1 MKAEAL
7 YIKIDKTTKDGVTE
21 THLFPSDTDFVCI
34 KSYTNS
40 RKREGGAPSISAS
53 FYFSRPLDKEWSRE
67 EYVEFDGEKY
77 YATSI
82 PSSSKDGT
90 SGLYKHE
97 ASFTSKRE
105 VLNNTLFFDV
115 VSQKPNDTNG
125 GDKYRSNQT
134 KFSFGG
140 NINEFVSR
148 INDSMAY
155 CGLYDKNGVDGYCI
169 VVDEGYGT
177 DEIKELSFESQYLS
191 AVIQLIKTTF
201 ELDYYWVGKICHI
214 GSVQHDLSTSGN
226 YGSRYVLQ
234 YGSDAALMSIQR
246 SNTNNKAIDV
256 ITGCGS
262 SDNIPYYY
270 PNEDEF
276 GTAKYNIEN
285 ANGSTIKNISIE
297 KLNKWASSDI
307 YNKPFILFDV
317 AEGSADINTS
327 AYSIEKGIVVKS
339 DTQQNPGQTMGNNTI
354 ADETFVPTLQHSG
367 LFGYFLTKYYDP
379 NVDFTSFGYIVSN
392 GSSTPANIK
401 NVKTN
406 YVFPMHISIEGHAGS
421 ILDMSEFEVSAF
433 LYTLDGMRSGGS
445 ILSWESSSV
454 IKTVSIHSDAVSP
467 YPLKDKA
474 GNPIKKY
481 MFPYDGDYTID
492 ITIEIS
498 INFQLSASVSANP
511 SIWRAINSYE
521 RKFTFTGSGL
531 NYTLKPEGSGLY
543 MTCGEELKCEYENCG
558 ITFADVEKVLKAKAR
573 WIYVTQDNGKGKW
586 VLEKDPNSNEN
597 TATKVYITGRKW
609 ITPST
614 NLMPSIYRKSEGA
627 DRFYYATNTPS
638 DDQREI
644 YTIPGTNTLYHFN
657 NLYKD
662 KNPHQGYVTFDD
674 IKPTIR
680 GIRNDVIQK
689 DGLGQLFCEI
699 ADVAFDKADSDAKD
713 ENGNFLHP
721 YFYIKLH
728 KFSGEFGFDLFK
740 HALESESGKIEMIEC
755 HGCPACSF
763 PIMCYWDKANNICY
777 NPVSVDKNGN
787 LKAVREDYQDYI
799 MQESDIKSDTL
810 NQNSQTKEIWIAVQ
824 KETSTLGVVM
834 PNASAGLKPQK
845 GDKFVITG
853 IKAPLVLITAAER
866 RLDEALVKHMS
877 ENNEDKFNYSVKFS
891 RIFLQENIDFAAML
905 SENTKLTIK
914 YNNELIDV
922 FVNNYQVK
930 IDDNVLTS
938 VEVELVTSLEVGQ
951 NDIKQ
956 IAQSVE
962 GEVVRSLGNI
972 PAGGSG
978 FNAAI
983 ADKMYLSKIKKDT
996 AQEPIN
1002 FEKGLTFGNG
1012 AHRVTPE
1019 GVAIFKGL
1027 ISQIFKSGALGSGF
1041 KLGDYNG
1048 SGDSYLEVDRLL
1060 VRKAAEFVRLVIR
1073 ELQSVGGEIVLSP
1086 AAMKISNVVYFEK
1099 GVYLPEY
1106 EALPLRYNVYRCY
1119 FSQKKGDEE
1128 IENQFVMGDLV
1139 RCQTFNVKEGVNEN
1153 VKNRYYWR
1161 KVYKVGKDFIDV
1173 LADFCDTG
1181 SDIPQAGDELVQMGN
1196 TTDTARQSVV
1206 VLSAYGADA
1215 PSLKMYEGVDSY
1227 SLENKEVFVL
1237 SRQDMFAIAD
1247 KFRFITRKANGEI
1260 KSTQSFAE
1268 LVMSVDGLR
1277 TTVNRN
1283 KEELDDEIKST
1294 QSQITQTANDI
1305 RTEVRRDYSTKKD
1318 VNDQIA
1324 AVSSSITQTATQ
1336 IAMKV
1341 GYTLAERR
1349 NLLVGSLFRKQ
1360 GEGFFLL
1367 RSKIYRTSAHEG
1379 ANVIFAPEAK
1389 AGGVQWGGAAN
1400 SRNIHVTKG
1409 KTYTLAFWARTKSA
1423 KVEIVGEIIWHSSAT
1438 DTSRPGGYTGPN
1450 GSANLGV
1457 VTITPSN
1464 GWYLYQKTF
1473 TVAANAPYEWISVA
1487 CLKANASTAS
1497 QQVYIAHPILIEGT
1511 AEDFVCWSA
1520 SPDDYDYIGGNLLDN
1535 TRTFNKIGNLM
1546 RMDAS
1551 VVTNESYNNG
1561 CSVIYANAASKY
1573 IEMAQWSVSSII
1585 KKDEDYMFSFMAK
1598 GSGSIDAYMWSGSNL
1613 SIFAEDSERDTTT
1626 SNADGGRRFSLTS
1639 EWKRYW
1645 VHWRSEGTGIPNYV
1659 LIRSLQGSKAWVTM
1673 PKLEVG
1679 ATPTD
1684 WIEGKSGFVEDSG
1697 IAAKLLRTGLDIE
1710 NGKITATADKFE
1722 IRNNSGETTAS
1733 VNEKGL
1739 LEVGAGLF
1747 GGFVKK
1753 KKTIITPENIDQYRI
1768 PAASLSVM
1776 LFDFTNAGSFVE
1788 FQGDFF
1794 NYFKTGQIDLILPF
1808 YNPKDNLYNLHG
1820 VPTDEALQYV
1830 GQTLIIKNRANVTF
1844 VVHGGGTINKRGTT
1858 TSTGILKVNEISS
1871 DERLIATCE
1880 VTTAFGNSTSGV
1892 NPNRLTAVNWN
1903 GNIDG

>member
-1 MKAEAL
+1 MINIYNPDGSISMQAFVTKEAKREEEL
-7 YIKIDKTTKDGVTE
+7 SKSDYISLSFNATVKVVLPMGAYIEHTYYIDRTRSVTQKFMLLEPYTPTQVDEMSWKYTIEFHHPKMQLGKIPFYIKTKNSQNENINQTIWSFVGTPQGMMENVCTFLNSNIKFGKCGWKAILSGAMNNSISVSFSDNDVLSALTAISNAAGDECEWHIDYDDEIIYLGKVAIESAEKFQLSVGKNVGVPSVTESSDGYYNAFAVFGGTRNITQVNDKNENVSSGDIRLQLAKGDGLMVIDGSPVQFSVDEFSVMDLRTDKTLPKFTKVLNFPDIYPSLDTYVYDVRGRKKYVLDPQTNKPIVLRTDEQGNVLEYKTFTVWFMRLAYCTKNKEADKQAVNSTVKDGVTYYWY
-21 THLFPSDTDFVCI
+21 DFVITDDLKINGKNLSCSFEPNFEEGALSTPLVGRGTNGDNVGFELTYHTKSRTSHESDDCSTGNFNI
-34 KSYTNS
+34 KQGDYEIIYQEDNNIIIPTNEEQLIIPKGKALPTFECNKVVLYNIAMADVYKVSAQEKLLEAAKKDIILALADTNNYTVKSYPHVFKAQKPRLQIGQSVLLSGKGLRLDTRVLKLSTNLDFDYIQEITVGN
-40 RKREGGAPSISAS
+40 KVIKGA
-53 FYFSRPLDKEWSRE
+53 
-67 EYVEFDGEKY
+67 
-77 YATSI
+77 
-82 PSSSKDGT
+82 
-90 SGLYKHE
+90 
-97 ASFTSKRE
+97 
-105 VLNNTLFFDV
+105 
-115 VSQKPNDTNG
+115 VSQLKEDVQSIIANG
-125 GDKYRSNQT
+125 GGSG
-134 KFSFGG
+134 SGG
-140 NINEFVSR
+140 
-148 INDSMAY
+148 
-155 CGLYDKNGVDGYCI
+155 GYS
-169 VVDEGYGT
+169 VAQ
-177 DEIKELSFESQYLS
+177 FESLVSKYGIKHFLS
-191 AVIQLIKTTF
+191 K
-201 ELDYYWVGKICHI
+201 E
-214 GSVQHDLSTSGN
+214 
-226 YGSRYVLQ
+226 
-234 YGSDAALMSIQR
+234 
-246 SNTNNKAIDV
+246 
-256 ITGCGS
+256 
-262 SDNIPYYY
+262 
-270 PNEDEF
+270 
-276 GTAKYNIEN
+276 
-285 ANGSTIKNISIE
+285 
-297 KLNKWASSDI
+297 
-307 YNKPFILFDV
+307 
-317 AEGSADINTS
+317 
-327 AYSIEKGIVVKS
+327 
-339 DTQQNPGQTMGNNTI
+339 
-354 ADETFVPTLQHSG
+354 
-367 LFGYFLTKYYDP
+367 
-379 NVDFTSFGYIVSN
+379 
-392 GSSTPANIK
+392 
-401 NVKTN
+401 
-406 YVFPMHISIEGHAGS
+406 
-421 ILDMSEFEVSAF
+421 
-433 LYTLDGMRSGGS
+433 
-445 ILSWESSSV
+445 
-454 IKTVSIHSDAVSP
+454 
-467 YPLKDKA
+467 
-474 GNPIKKY
+474 
-481 MFPYDGDYTID
+481 
-492 ITIEIS
+492 
-498 INFQLSASVSANP
+498 
-511 SIWRAINSYE
+511 
-521 RKFTFTGSGL
+521 
-531 NYTLKPEGSGLY
+531 
-543 MTCGEELKCEYENCG
+543 
-558 ITFADVEKVLKAKAR
+558 FADVAQEIISFAK
-573 WIYVTQDNGKGKW
+573 
-586 VLEKDPNSNEN
+586 
-597 TATKVYITGRKW
+597 
-609 ITPST
+609 
-614 NLMPSIYRKSEGA
+614 
-627 DRFYYATNTPS
+627 
-638 DDQREI
+638 
-644 YTIPGTNTLYHFN
+644 
-657 NLYKD
+657 
-662 KNPHQGYVTFDD
+662 
-674 IKPTIR
+674 
-680 GIRNDVIQK
+680 
-689 DGLGQLFCEI
+689 
-699 ADVAFDKADSDAKD
+699 
-713 ENGNFLHP
+713 
-721 YFYIKLH
+721 
-728 KFSGEFGFDLFK
+728 
-740 HALESESGKIEMIEC
+740 
-755 HGCPACSF
+755 
-763 PIMCYWDKANNICY
+763 
-777 NPVSVDKNGN
+777 
-787 LKAVREDYQDYI
+787 
-799 MQESDIKSDTL
+799 
-810 NQNSQTKEIWIAVQ
+810 
-824 KETSTLGVVM
+824 
-834 PNASAGLKPQK
+834 GLKLGKEAADNPL
-845 GDKFVITG
+845 G
-853 IKAPLVLITAAER
+853 ISS
-866 RLDEALVKHMS
+866 D
-877 ENNEDKFNYSVKFS
+877 
-891 RIFLQENIDFAAML
+891 
-905 SENTKLTIK
+905 
-914 YNNELIDV
+914 
-922 FVNNYQVK
+922 
-930 IDDNVLTS
+930 
-938 VEVELVTSLEVGQ
+938 G
-951 NDIKQ
+951 
-956 IAQSVE
+956 IATLK
-962 GEVVRSLGNI
+962 EVVS
-972 PAGGSG
+972 
-978 FNAAI
+978 AA
-983 ADKMYLSKIKKDT
+983 
-996 AQEPIN
+996 
-1002 FEKGLTFGNG
+1002 F
-1012 AHRVTPE
+1012 R
-1019 GVAIFKGL
+1019 
-1027 ISQIFKSGALGSGF
+1027 SGALGSGF

-1106 EALPLRYNVYRCY
+1106 EALPLRYDVYRCY

-1128 IENQFVMGDLV
+1128 IENQFVEGDLV

-1324 AVSSSITQTATQ
+1324 TVSSSITQTATQ

-1360 GEGFFLL
+1360 GEGCFLL

-1379 ANVIFAPEAK
+1379 ANVIFAPDAK

-1423 KVEIVGEIIWHSSAT
+1423 KVEVVGETIWHSSAT

-1473 TVAANAPYEWISVA
+1473 TVAANALYEWISVA

-1535 TRTFNKIGNLM
+1535 TRTFAKSGNLM

-1585 KKDEDYMFSFMAK
+1585 KKDEDYILSFMAK

-1659 LIRSLQGSKAWVTM
+1659 LIRCLQGGKAWVTM

-1684 WIEGKSGFVEDSG
+1684 WIEGKSGFIEDSG
-1697 IAAKLLRTGLDIE
+1697 IAAKILRTGIDIE

-1768 PAASLSVM
+1768 PAASLSVV

-1788 FQGDFF
+1788 FQGDFN
-1794 NYFKTGQIDLILPF
+1794 NYFKSSQVDLVLPF
-1808 YNPKDNLYNLHG
+1808 NNPKDSLNSLHG
-1820 VPTDEALQYV
+1820 VSTDEALQYV
-1830 GQTLIIKNRANVTF
+1830 GQTLIIKNRANVAF
-1844 VVHGGGTINKRGTT
+1844 VVHGGGIINKRGTT
-1858 TSTGILKVNEISS
+1858 TSTGTLKVNEISS
-1871 DERLIATCE
+1871 NERLITTCE
-1880 VTTAFGNSTSGV
+1880 VTTTFGNSISGA
-1892 NPNRLTAVNWN
+1892 NPNRLTAVGWN
-1903 GNIDG
+1903 GNIYG

>member
-105 VLNNTLFFDV
+105 VLDNTLFFDV

-246 SNTNNKAIDV
+246 NNTNNKAIDV

-531 NYTLKPEGSGLY
+531 NYTLKSEGSGLY

-657 NLYKD
+657 NLYNKD

-1027 ISQIFKSGALGSGF
+1027 ISQIFKSGALGFGF

-1128 IENQFVMGDLV
+1128 IENQFVEDDLV

-1237 SRQDMFAIAD
+1237 SRQEMFAIAN
-1247 KFRFITRKANGEI
+1247 KFKFVTRNANGEI

-1268 LVMSVDGLR
+1268 LVMSVDGLKS
-1277 TTVNRN
+1277 TVNNN
-1283 KEELDDEIKST
+1283 KSEVDGQISKIS
-1294 QSQITQTANDI
+1294 SQITQTAGKITTLTKEQTAMGNKISKIEQSTEKISLQVETTTNLKNCIVGSALRPWDDI
-1305 RTEVRRDYSTKKD
+1305 VKIAAGLSQAVNIINGGGVGGSNYAVFNAQGATANTWTGLYFKD
-1318 VNDQIA
+1318 VRVTPGKKYIFSVWTKVIRATDSGAYYTIKRFDNGVA
-1324 AVSSSITQTATQ
+1324 GAV
-1336 IAMKV
+1336 V
-1341 GYTLAERR
+1341 E
-1349 NLLVGSLFRKQ
+1349 
-1360 GEGFFLL
+1360 
-1367 RSKIYRTSAHEG
+1367 SKNYP
-1379 ANVIFAPEAK
+1379 N
-1389 AGGVQWGGAAN
+1389 
-1400 SRNIHVTKG
+1400 
-1409 KTYTLAFWARTKSA
+1409 
-1423 KVEIVGEIIWHSSAT
+1423 IVGDWALY
-1438 DTSRPGGYTGPN
+1438 TSQ
-1450 GSANLGV
+1450 
-1457 VTITPSN
+1457 ITVPS
-1464 GWYLYQKTF
+1464 GCSRL
-1473 TVAANAPYEWISVA
+1473 
-1487 CLKANASTAS
+1487 
-1497 QQVYIAHPILIEGT
+1497 LIET
-1511 AEDFVCWSA
+1511 A
-1520 SPDDYDYIGGNLLDN
+1520 IRKNGIINLC
-1535 TRTFNKIGNLM
+1535 RLM
-1546 RMDAS
+1546 LM
-1551 VVTNESYNNG
+1551 
-1561 CSVIYANAASKY
+1561 
-1573 IEMAQWSVSSII
+1573 
-1585 KKDEDYMFSFMAK
+1585 
-1598 GSGSIDAYMWSGSNL
+1598 
-1613 SIFAEDSERDTTT
+1613 
-1626 SNADGGRRFSLTS
+1626 
-1639 EWKRYW
+1639 
-1645 VHWRSEGTGIPNYV
+1645 EGTEYGGW
-1659 LIRSLQGSKAWVTM
+1659 SLSPYDKTEAG
-1673 PKLEVG
+1673 KLE
-1679 ATPTD
+1679 TD
-1684 WIEGKSGFVEDSG
+1684 LKSTG
-1697 IAAKLLRTGLDIE
+1697 IDIE

-1768 PAASLSVM
+1768 PAASLSVV

-1788 FQGDFF
+1788 FQGDFN
-1794 NYFKTGQIDLILPF
+1794 NYFKTSQVNLVLPF
-1808 YNPKDNLYNLHG
+1808 NNPKDSLNSLHG
-1820 VPTDEALQYV
+1820 VSTDEALQYV
-1830 GQTLIIKNRANVTF
+1830 GQTLIIKNRANVAF
-1844 VVHGGGTINKRGTT
+1844 VVHGGGIINKRGTT
-1858 TSTGILKVNEISS
+1858 TSTGTLKVNEISS
-1871 DERLIATCE
+1871 NERLITTCE
-1880 VTTAFGNSTSGV
+1880 VTTTFGNSMSGA
-1892 NPNRLTAVNWN
+1892 NPNRLTAVGWN
-1903 GNIDG
+1903 GNIYG